1 MKVTSRSGAHRRI
14 QQRTATAALENVNQQ
29 LGVVHLWTR
38 PRRFLSLHTSGFRY
52 LATDTK
58 VGFRGFHVI
67 TWILWISIIRQTA

>member
-1 MKVTSRSGAHRRI
+1 
-14 QQRTATAALENVNQQ
+14 
-29 LGVVHLWTR
+29 LWTR